1 MKKRILLGLLAAG
14 LLAFPGTAS
23 AAGDGLFLPVAETDA
38 PLPLVLPFV
47 LDLGVN
53 ECLSFV
59 RDFAAEQT
67 EKAGV
72 EKVAESLA
80 PPEERNFYAMPGDDI
95 TADSEEIIND
105 LSAYIIKGH
114 VLGSQNVVLSYDNY
128 TLTDFEVTTVY
139 KGNGISP
146 GDIVQI
152 KEPYHT
158 ETYTD
163 GWVTIYRRNNYTE
176 SIVGES
182 YVFYLNQ
189 DKDGTYWPSYT
200 SLSRYPLN
208 DEITV
213 TFPGSY
219 NPNYTEENYNKLRKA
234 VLEKYH

>member
-1 MKKRILLGLLAAG
+1 MKRKIFCGLLAAG

-23 AAGDGLFLPVAETDA
+23 AAGDGLFLPVAETNA
-38 PLPLVLPFV
+38 PLPLALPFV
-47 LDLGVN
+47 LGLGVN

-67 EKAGV
+67 EKD
-72 EKVAESLA
+72 AETLA
-80 PPEERNFYAMPGDDI
+80 PPEERNFYNIPGDDI
-95 TADSEEIIND
+95 VADSEEIIDD
-105 LSAYIIKGH
+105 LSAYIIKGR
-114 VLGSQNVVLSYDNY
+114 VLPESQNVALYYENY
-128 TLTDFEVTTVY
+128 TLTDFEVTTVH

-176 SIVGES
+176 SIVGEE
-182 YVFYLNQ
+182 YIFYLNQ
-189 DKDGTYWPSYT
+189 DKDGTYWPSCT

-208 DEITV
+208 DEISV
-213 TFPGSY
+213 TFPDSY
-219 NPNYTEENYNKLRKA
+219 NPNYTEENYNKLRKE